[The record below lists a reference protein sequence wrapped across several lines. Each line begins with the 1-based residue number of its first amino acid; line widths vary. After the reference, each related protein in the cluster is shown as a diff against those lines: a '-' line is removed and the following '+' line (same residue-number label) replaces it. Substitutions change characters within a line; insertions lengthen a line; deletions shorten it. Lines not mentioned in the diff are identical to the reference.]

1 MVKARNNFQRI
12 FLSKGLMKEIKND
25 ADYSQ
30 VMAKID
36 GLMAKGSE
44 NVSKEEL
51 SEIRTLAQQAQAFE
65 QAKYVIDAPTTLIGM
80 VEMRMFEMKLRQR
93 DLAQKLGMSDA
104 KLSMIMNGKQRPGV
118 DFLKAAY
125 QQLHIDASFLLEHA

>member
-1 MVKARNNFQRI
+1 
-12 FLSKGLMKEIKND
+12 MKEIKSD
-25 ADYSQ
+25 ADYNN
-30 VMAKID
+30 VMTKID
-36 GLMAKGSE
+36 GLMAKGSA
-44 NVSKEEL
+44 NVTKEEL
-51 SEIRTLAQQAQAFE
+51 GDIRTLAQQAQAFE

-118 DFLKAAY
+118 DFLKAVY
-125 QQLHIDASFLLEHA
+125 QHLHIDASFLLEHA